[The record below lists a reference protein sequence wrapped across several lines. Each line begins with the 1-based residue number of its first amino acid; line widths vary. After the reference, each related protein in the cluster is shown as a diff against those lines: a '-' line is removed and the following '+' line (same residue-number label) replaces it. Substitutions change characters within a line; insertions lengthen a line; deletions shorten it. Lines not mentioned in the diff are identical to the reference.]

1 VKTLALLD
9 GDLVFENG
17 DFKLAEGEKEVAQC
31 LAISLGT
38 NLKEWFLN
46 EESGLDFK
54 RVLEKSTRDKAR
66 AEVIRVLSQEER
78 VKDIESVEIK
88 DVNRVRTVV
97 FSITLLDGTIINEG
111 VAVGGIG

>member
-46 EESGLDFK
+46 EESGLDFN
-54 RVLEKSTRDKAR
+54 RVLEKSTQDEAR

-78 VKDIESVEIK
+78 VKDIESVEIN

-97 FSITLLDGTIINEG
+97 FSITLLDGTIINEE
-111 VAVGGIG
+111 VDVGGIG